1 MSGFGLSASF
11 VGFVQ
16 MVKYFNTV
24 GQSVPTGISLALD
37 KLREDSKQVT
47 DPNSSC
53 AHNEMTKWVMGLQHS
68 SRKKPAM
75 DRIPPVCSVINEV
88 PGERGR
94 SEEPL
99 LAAVIC
105 TSSRQVSAE
114 LCVLE
119 TE

>member
-1 MSGFGLSASF
+1 MSGFGVSASF
-11 VGFVQ
+11 VVFVQ
-16 MVKYFNTV
+16 MVKYLSTV

-37 KLREDSKQVT
+37 KLHEDLKQAS
-47 DPNSSC
+47 DPNSSF

-68 SRKKPAM
+68 SRKKFPS
-75 DRIPPVCSVINEV
+75 VCSVINEV

-94 SEEPL
+94 REEPL